1 MYFRNYRFRKTWLDI
16 DLKNLNSN
24 DPLTSNMINRPKH
37 CCDLNDSTVSLFRDP
52 FEGN

>member
-16 DLKNLNSN
+16 YLKNLNSN
-24 DPLTSNMINRPKH
+24 DPLTGNMVNGPKY
-37 CCDLNDSTVSLFRDP
+37 CCDLNGSTVLLFSDH